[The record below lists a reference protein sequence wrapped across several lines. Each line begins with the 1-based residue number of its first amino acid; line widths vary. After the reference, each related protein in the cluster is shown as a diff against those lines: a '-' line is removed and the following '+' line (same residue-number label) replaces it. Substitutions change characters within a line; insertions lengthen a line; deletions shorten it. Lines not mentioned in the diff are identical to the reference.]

1 MAYGQK
7 KIVGNLQALVK
18 RSLFLQKNGPN
29 YRGERQQIQSEM
41 KVWIKAAKAVK

>member
-18 RSLFLQKNGPN
+18 RSLFVQKNGPN
-29 YRGERQQIQSEM
+29 YRGERKQIQAEM
-41 KVWIKAAKAVK
+41 NVWIKAAKSVR